1 MPTRVH
7 PTKALLIS
15 TTVKLLDT
23 KLPNE
28 IAVDEIL
35 ETSGI
40 SKGSLYHHF
49 EDLSELLEVAQV
61 ERYAAW
67 VDRSVEAL
75 VGMLSKVKTREDI
88 AAGLKL
94 VTRFTQDTKYSK
106 TRFQRARA
114 IAAAEHN
121 PRFRKLLAD
130 EQKRLTDA
138 LIDLINEARNKGLYA
153 SDFDAHAGAVLV
165 QAYTLGMIV
174 DDFVDEQMDPEAWY
188 ALIDKV
194 VDKVFLL

>member
-1 MPTRVH
+1 MH
-7 PTKALLIS
+7 PTKALLIA
-15 TTVKLLDT
+15 TTVTLLDT

-35 ETSGI
+35 EASGI

-49 EDLSELLEVAQV
+49 EDLGELLEIAQV

-67 VDRSVEAL
+67 VDRSVDAL
-75 VGMLSKVKTREDI
+75 VQMISTVKTREDLVH
-88 AAGLKL
+88 GLK
-94 VTRFTQDTKYSK
+94 VITRFTQDPKYSH

-114 IAAAEHN
+114 IASAEHN
-121 PRFRKLLAD
+121 PRFK
-130 EQKRLTDA
+130 KRLAEEQMRLTEA

-174 DDFVDEQMDPEAWY
+174 DDFVENQMDPEAWY
-188 ALIDKV
+188 SLIDKV
-194 VDKVFLL
+194 VDRVFLI

>member
-1 MPTRVH
+1 MH
-7 PTKALLIS
+7 PTKALLIA
-15 TTVKLLDT
+15 TTVTLLDT

-35 ETSGI
+35 EASGI

-49 EDLSELLEVAQV
+49 EDLGELLEIAQV

-67 VDRSVEAL
+67 VDRSVDAL
-75 VGMLSKVKTREDI
+75 VQMISTVKTREDLVH
-88 AAGLKL
+88 GLK
-94 VTRFTQDTKYSK
+94 VITRFTQDPKYSH

-114 IAAAEHN
+114 IASAEHN
-121 PRFRKLLAD
+121 PRFK
-130 EQKRLTDA
+130 KRLAEEQMRLTEA

-174 DDFVDEQMDPEAWY
+174 DDFVEKQMDPEAWY
-188 ALIDKV
+188 SLIDKV
-194 VDKVFLL
+194 VDRVFLI

>member
-1 MPTRVH
+1 MGARIH

-15 TTVKLLDT
+15 TTVTLLDT

-35 ETSGI
+35 EASGI

-49 EDLSELLEVAQV
+49 EDLGELLEIAQV

-67 VDRSVEAL
+67 VDRSVDAL
-75 VGMLSKVKTREDI
+75 VQMISTVKTREDL
-88 AAGLKL
+88 ARGLK
-94 VTRFTQDTKYSK
+94 VITRFTQDKRYSS

-114 IAAAEHN
+114 IASAEHN
-121 PRFRKLLAD
+121 PRFRKRLAE
-130 EQKRLTDA
+130 EQMRLTEA

-174 DDFVDEQMDPEAWY
+174 DDFVERQMDPEAWY
-188 ALIDKV
+188 SLIDKV
-194 VDKVFLL
+194 VDKVFLI

>member
-1 MPTRVH
+1 MSKRVH
-7 PTKALLIS
+7 PTKALLIA
-15 TTVKLLDT
+15 TTVTLLDT

-35 ETSGI
+35 EASGI

-49 EDLSELLEVAQV
+49 EDLGELLEIAQV

-67 VDRSVEAL
+67 VDRSVDAL
-75 VGMLSKVKTREDI
+75 VQMISTVKTREDLVH
-88 AAGLKL
+88 GLK
-94 VTRFTQDTKYSK
+94 VITRFTQDPKYSH

-114 IAAAEHN
+114 IASAEHN
-121 PRFRKLLAD
+121 PRFK
-130 EQKRLTDA
+130 KRLAEEQMRLTEA

-174 DDFVDEQMDPEAWY
+174 DDFVEKQMDPEAWY
-188 ALIDKV
+188 SLIDKV
-194 VDKVFLL
+194 VDRVFLI

>member
-1 MPTRVH
+1 MSKRMH
-7 PTKALLIS
+7 PTKALLIA
-15 TTVKLLDT
+15 TTVTLLDT

-35 ETSGI
+35 EASGI

-49 EDLSELLEVAQV
+49 EDLGELLEIAQV

-67 VDRSVEAL
+67 VDRSVDAL
-75 VGMLSKVKTREDI
+75 VQMISTVKTREDLI
-88 AAGLKL
+88 HGLK
-94 VTRFTQDTKYSK
+94 VITRFTQDPKYSH

-114 IAAAEHN
+114 IASAEHN
-121 PRFRKLLAD
+121 PRFK
-130 EQKRLTDA
+130 KRLAEEQMRLTEA

-174 DDFVDEQMDPEAWY
+174 DDFVEKQMDPEAWY
-188 ALIDKV
+188 SLIDKV
-194 VDKVFLL
+194 VDRVFLI

>member
-1 MPTRVH
+1 MGTRIH

-35 ETSGI
+35 EASGI

-49 EDLSELLEVAQV
+49 EDLGELLEIAQV

-67 VDRSVEAL
+67 VDRSVDAL
-75 VGMLSKVKTREDI
+75 VQMISTVKTREDL
-88 AAGLKL
+88 AQGLK
-94 VTRFTQDTKYSK
+94 VITRFTQDKRYSS

-114 IAAAEHN
+114 IASAEHN
-121 PRFRKLLAD
+121 PRFRKRLAE
-130 EQKRLTDA
+130 EQMRLTEA

-174 DDFVDEQMDPEAWY
+174 DDFVEKQMDPEAWY
-188 ALIDKV
+188 SLIDKV
-194 VDKVFLL
+194 VDKVFLI

>member
-1 MPTRVH
+1 
-7 PTKALLIS
+7 
-15 TTVKLLDT
+15 
-23 KLPNE
+23 LPNE

-35 ETSGI
+35 EASGI

-49 EDLSELLEVAQV
+49 EDLGELLEIAQV

-67 VDRSVEAL
+67 VDRSVDAL
-75 VGMLSKVKTREDI
+75 VQMISTVKTREDL
-88 AAGLKL
+88 AQGLK
-94 VTRFTQDTKYSK
+94 VITRFTQDKRYSS

-114 IAAAEHN
+114 IASAEHN
-121 PRFRKLLAD
+121 PRFRKRLAE
-130 EQKRLTDA
+130 EQMRLTEA

-174 DDFVDEQMDPEAWY
+174 DDFVERQMDPEAWY
-188 ALIDKV
+188 SLIDKV
-194 VDKVFLL
+194 VDKVFLI

>member
-1 MPTRVH
+1 MATRVH

-67 VDRSVEAL
+67 VCLLYTSP
-75 VGMLSKVKTREDI
+75 S
-88 AAGLKL
+88 
-94 VTRFTQDTKYSK
+94 
-106 TRFQRARA
+106 
-114 IAAAEHN
+114 
-121 PRFRKLLAD
+121 PRD
-130 EQKRLTDA
+130 
-138 LIDLINEARNKGLYA
+138 
-153 SDFDAHAGAVLV
+153 
-165 QAYTLGMIV
+165 
-174 DDFVDEQMDPEAWY
+174 
-188 ALIDKV
+188 
-194 VDKVFLL
+194 

>member
-1 MPTRVH
+1 MGARIH

-15 TTVKLLDT
+15 TTVTLLDT

-35 ETSGI
+35 EASGI

-49 EDLSELLEVAQV
+49 EDLGELLEIAQV

-67 VDRSVEAL
+67 VDRSVDAL
-75 VGMLSKVKTREDI
+75 VQMISTVKTREDL
-88 AAGLKL
+88 AQGLK
-94 VTRFTQDTKYSK
+94 VITRFTQDKRYSS

-114 IAAAEHN
+114 IASAEHN
-121 PRFRKLLAD
+121 PRFRNRLAE
-130 EQKRLTDA
+130 EQMRLTEA

-174 DDFVDEQMDPEAWY
+174 DDFVERQMDPEAWY
-188 ALIDKV
+188 SLIDKV
-194 VDKVFLL
+194 VDKVFLI

>member
-1 MPTRVH
+1 MSKRVH
-7 PTKALLIS
+7 PTKALLIA
-15 TTVKLLDT
+15 TTVTLLDT

-35 ETSGI
+35 EASGI

-49 EDLSELLEVAQV
+49 EDLGELLEIAQV

-67 VDRSVEAL
+67 VDRSVDAL
-75 VGMLSKVKTREDI
+75 VQMISTVKTREDLVH
-88 AAGLKL
+88 GLK
-94 VTRFTQDTKYSK
+94 VITRFTQDPKYSH

-114 IAAAEHN
+114 IASAEHN
-121 PRFRKLLAD
+121 PRFK
-130 EQKRLTDA
+130 KRLAEEQMRLTEA

-174 DDFVDEQMDPEAWY
+174 DDFVEKQMDPEAWY
-188 ALIDKV
+188 SLIDKV
-194 VDKVFLL
+194 VERVFLI